1 MQHVGAGRQA
11 GRQAGRCFLFW
22 IGAIVRT
29 TDCFFQQIL
38 PNAGL
43 FHGWA
48 YHRMLLV
55 LRGDLL
61 LLADLVRGDL
71 LLGYLEL
78 VRGDLL
84 LADLVRWDMRR
95 REKLVYD
102 IL

>member
-1 MQHVGAGRQA
+1 
-11 GRQAGRCFLFW
+11 
-22 IGAIVRT
+22 
-29 TDCFFQQIL
+29 
-38 PNAGL
+38 
-43 FHGWA
+43 
-48 YHRMLLV
+48 MLLV